1 MKRLSMGNSAE
12 VASLLSIRR
21 SNLSTSLPRWQGAA
35 LLLIAAWLYASI
47 LGHLFLQW
55 VGPHSDP
62 NFQHGIFVPVFAL
75 FVLWLDRKQL
85 AAITPAPSWSGFP
98 LVVLSMLVLVL
109 GVLGADIFLPRVSLL
124 ILLAGLII

>member
-62 NFQHGIFVPVFAL
+62 NFQHGIFVPLFAL
-75 FVLWLDRKQL
+75 FVVWQDRNKLKAL
-85 AAITPAPSWSGFP
+85 ASTPSWAGLP
-98 LVVLSMLVLVL
+98 LVVLSLCVLVL
-109 GVLGADIFLPRVSLL
+109 GVLGADIFLPRVSML
-124 ILLAGLII
+124 ILMAGLI